1 MYIYDIIRIFLILLL
16 KFLLFEAKSMWLN
29 GSENAYAETIPD
41 RYKNDLLFILKFN
54 HRTFIYLFKE
64 IQYNS
69 NTKFNF

>member
-1 MYIYDIIRIFLILLL
+1 MR
-16 KFLLFEAKSMWLN
+16 LN

-54 HRTFIYLFKE
+54 HQTFIYLKE
-64 IQYNS
+64 IQNNL

>member
-1 MYIYDIIRIFLILLL
+1 MSMTLLGSYFILLL
-16 KFLLFEAKSMWLN
+16 KFLLFEAKSMRLN

-54 HRTFIYLFKE
+54 HRTFIYLKE
-64 IQYNS
+64 IQNNS

>member
-1 MYIYDIIRIFLILLL
+1 MTLLGSFFILLL
-16 KFLLFEAKSMWLN
+16 KFLLFEAKSMRLN

-54 HRTFIYLFKE
+54 HRIFIYLKE
-64 IQYNS
+64 IQNNA

>member
-1 MYIYDIIRIFLILLL
+1 MTLLGSFFILLL
-16 KFLLFEAKSMWLN
+16 KFLLFEAKSMRLN

-54 HRTFIYLFKE
+54 QRTFIFLKE
-64 IQYNS
+64 IQNNS

>member
-1 MYIYDIIRIFLILLL
+1 MR
-16 KFLLFEAKSMWLN
+16 LN

-54 HRTFIYLFKE
+54 HRTFIYLKE
-64 IQYNS
+64 IQNNS

>member
-1 MYIYDIIRIFLILLL
+1 MTLLGSFFILLL
-16 KFLLFEAKSMWLN
+16 KFLLFEAKTMRLN

-54 HRTFIYLFKE
+54 HQTFIYLKE
-64 IQYNS
+64 IQNNL